1 MSGGRAGRGT
11 RQGRY
16 LGFAAV
22 AAAVAAAVGAIGFWI
37 AGGRGGPDAGAAAAA
52 GSGIAFAASL
62 AGGLVIA
69 RRPADPR
76 TAAVAALGATGLR
89 LGAVAVLVAL
99 VALSGR
105 LPLKPLL
112 LWTAI
117 GYVALLAVDTRYALA
132 EANAGGAARDGAGP

>member
-1 MSGGRAGRGT
+1 MSGGTAGRGT

-37 AGGRGGPDAGAAAAA
+37 AGGPGAGAAAAA
-52 GSGIAFAASL
+52 GCGIALAASL
-62 AGGLVIA
+62 VGGLVIA
-69 RRPADPR
+69 RRPDDPR
-76 TAAVAALGATGLR
+76 TAAVSALGATGLR
-89 LGAVAVLVAL
+89 LGAVAALVVL

-105 LPLKPLL
+105 VPLKPLL

-132 EANAGGAARDGAGP
+132 EAKAAGTETETAAGPRP